1 LKSLDFL
8 TSSPDKITAARRI
21 TPTTADFCVINQ
33 ALSGRFEN
41 APVPSTAPVD
51 FRSSF
56 SMRLA
61 VLLAKSIT

>member
-8 TSSPDKITAARRI
+8 TYGPDKITAARRI
-21 TPTTADFCVINQ
+21 TPATADFCVINQ
-33 ALSGRFEN
+33 ALSGRCEN

-56 SMRLA
+56 SMRLP
-61 VLLAKSIT
+61 LLPAKSTT